1 MTPKTKVVVIDD
13 QNIARHYFELHIKS
27 SPSYDVVFSTPR
39 AEAAISYCDNHPADL
54 VLMDIVLK
62 FGMDGLTAAGIIKQ
76 RHPNIRV
83 IVTTSMAEVS
93 WPSMARELGLESFWF
108 KEYGDEPLLSVMDRT
123 MAGESVYPAE
133 IPVLQ
138 LGFARRTDFTDRE
151 LDVLREITTGAT
163 NEEIAQRLNIS
174 ANTVKSHVQ
183 HLMEKTG
190 YTSRTGLAVDARI
203 VGMVVDTTHM
213 PKENY

>member
-13 QNIARHYFELHIKS
+13 QNIARHYFELHINS

-93 WPSMARELGLESFWF
+93 WPSMARKLGLESFWF

-203 VGMVVDTTHM
+203 MGMVVDTTHM
-213 PKENY
+213 PRENY